1 VLLLLSVIDR
11 TPCFHAQNAHQMLL
25 QADMANSLK
34 CAVLC
39 LPRGCCAGAV
49 VPDAWTTWFIGCL
62 PPAILGMVVTPIL
75 LFKLFPPEV
84 RDASAALQDDAAFC

>member
-1 VLLLLSVIDR
+1 
-11 TPCFHAQNAHQMLL
+11 
-25 QADMANSLK
+25 
-34 CAVLC
+34 
-39 LPRGCCAGAV
+39 

-84 RDASAALQDDAAFC
+84 RDASEGLQAAASSC